1 MRISIPI
8 KKIPGLIRLGPDGRP
23 RVWTSVLENPIS
35 VREPG
40 DKTLNQK
47 ILGTCRISFGVYK
60 EEFGELDLG
69 RLADSLSSVR
79 QTLIKNNEGLN
90 KVLYERGLKIFS
102 V

>member
-1 MRISIPI
+1 MKTKISIPI
-8 KKIPGLIRLGPDGRP
+8 GTIPSLTRSGPGGRP
-23 RVWTSVLENPIS
+23 RV
-35 VREPG
+35 VRELG
-40 DKTLNQK
+40 DKTLNQM

-90 KVLYERGLKIFS
+90 KVL
-102 V
+102 

>member
-1 MRISIPI
+1 MKTRISIPI
-8 KKIPGLIRLGPDGRP
+8 GTIPSLTSSGPGGRP
-23 RVWTSVLENPIS
+23 SV

-60 EEFGELDLG
+60 EEFGGLDRE

-90 KVLYERGLKIFS
+90 KVL
-102 V
+102 

>member
-1 MRISIPI
+1 MKTRISIPI
-8 KKIPGLIRLGPDGRP
+8 GTIPSLTRSDGRP
-23 RVWTSVLENPIS
+23 RV

-40 DKTLNQK
+40 DKTLYQK

-60 EEFGELDLG
+60 EEFGGLDRE

-90 KVLYERGLKIFS
+90 KVL
-102 V
+102 